1 MADIELFDSHCHIQE
16 IAAANS
22 EGTHTERLWAKAGWT
37 LDEVLARGREA
48 GVADYMLVGCALADS
63 KLAVKLAPELQGA
76 HVSIGIHPHEAAA
89 TLERPGLM
97 DEFAALATDPSV
109 VAIGECGLDYF
120 YEHSPKD
127 AQVEILK
134 FQLELARKYQKPLIF
149 HVREAFDDFWP
160 IYEAFGRP
168 SGVLHSFTD
177 TAANLAR
184 GLENGLYIGINGIA
198 TFAKDPAQQAVY
210 ASVPLERMLL
220 ETDAPYLTPVPHRG
234 KVNELQHVR
243 DVAEFVARTRNVEIG
258 QVASQTTTNARA
270 LFNL

>member
-48 GVADYMLVGCALADS
+48 GVSEFILVGCALADS
-63 KLAVKLAPELQGA
+63 KLAVKLAPELPGA

-89 TLERPGLM
+89 TLERPGLT
-97 DEFAALATDPSV
+97 DEFAALAADPLV
-109 VAIGECGLDYF
+109 TAIGECGLDYF
-120 YEHSPKD
+120 YEHSPKE

-134 FQLELARKYQKPLIF
+134 FQLELAKKHQKPLIF

-160 IYEAFGRP
+160 IYEAFGSP

-177 TAANLAR
+177 SAANLTRA
-184 GLENGLYIGINGIA
+184 LENNLYIGINGIA

-243 DVAEFVARTRNVEIG
+243 DVAEFVAKTRNVEIG
-258 QVASQTTTNARA
+258 QVASQTTANARA

>member
-1 MADIELFDSHCHIQE
+1 MADIELFDSHCHIHE
-16 IAAANS
+16 IAAANP

-48 GVADYMLVGCALADS
+48 GVSEYMLVGCAVADS
-63 KLAVKLAPELQGA
+63 KLAVELAPQLPGA
-76 HVSIGIHPHEAAA
+76 HVSIGIHPHEAAV
-89 TLERPGLM
+89 TLEQPGLL
-97 DEFAALATDPSV
+97 DEFSALAADPSV

-127 AQVEILK
+127 AQIEILK
-134 FQLELARKYQKPLIF
+134 FQLELAKKHQKPLIF

-160 IYEAFGRP
+160 IYKAFGSP

-177 TAANLAR
+177 SAANLAY
-184 GLENGLYIGINGIA
+184 GLEQGLYIGVNGIA
-198 TFAKDPAQQAVY
+198 TFAKNPAQQAVY

-220 ETDAPYLTPVPHRG
+220 ETDAPYLTPLPHRG
-234 KVNELQHVR
+234 SINQLQHVR
-243 DVAEFVARTRNVEIG
+243 DVAEFVARTRNVEIR
-258 QVASQTTTNARA
+258 QVASQTTANARA